1 MKIACAVCLG
11 VIVLAPVL
19 QAQDDRDAA
28 FKAGLSARDSR
39 NWQEVAAHMRRAI
52 EANPREETRKVS
64 RGVGRIFGGGTEY
77 LPYFFLGEA
86 LYNLQDCAGAVEA
99 WSVSDAQG
107 AVKARPESVS
117 AIAKGYA
124 VCEAK
129 GVLPPGK
136 FDPLVNRTRQHVTT
150 ITSQAQAITSRAE
163 AHLALWR
170 ADQSLREQYER
181 ARGELQ
187 NAQLRLVTAS
197 RTRGEK
203 DFAEASAAA
212 DRART
217 ILTAIAAQF
226 DAAIVRNESVQGL
239 ATEVEQ
245 ALQNAQELDRALDG
259 KKPFMTPA
267 LVGARQ
273 SANEAANRARNQ
285 LNAGKSGS
293 NMAALNEAR
302 TIAQDATTRFRQ
314 VHDEIAKIEK
324 RLLEERLTD
333 AIAKASEAFRFVDDQ
348 FVTLDAKMV
357 AKPADATPEKVAQR
371 EALQKQFAALQR
383 RRDAAVRT
391 GNVAGVQQATQ
402 LATEVRTQIEA
413 IVSTFGPITIIDRG
427 VRPELA
433 EGARLFFS
441 GEYQQALV
449 VLDPEKLADVP
460 LQLHVHLFRAASLY
474 ALYVRSG
481 EKDQVQRTQAVAEI
495 ERCKQLGPAFQPD
508 AKAFA
513 PRFISFYASP
523 AS

>member
-1 MKIACAVCLG
+1 MKIATAVCLA
-11 VIVLAPVL
+11 VIVLAPAVH
-19 QAQDDRDAA
+19 AQDDRDAA
-28 FKAGLSARDSR
+28 FKAGLSARDDR
-39 NWQEVAAHMRRAI
+39 NWQEAAAHMRRAI
-52 EANPREETRKVS
+52 QANPREEPRKVT

-86 LYNLQDCAGAVEA
+86 LFNLQNCADAVDA
-99 WSVSDAQG
+99 WSVSEQQG
-107 AVKARPESVS
+107 AVRARPESV
-117 AIAKGYA
+117 AVIAKGYA
-124 VCEAK
+124 ACEAK

-136 FDPLVNRTRQHVTT
+136 YDPLVNRTRQHL
-150 ITSQAQAITSRAE
+150 TSVGNQALAITTRAE

-170 ADQSLREQYER
+170 ADQSLREQYDK

-187 NAQLRLVTAS
+187 NAQARLTAGS
-197 RTRGEK
+197 RTRSEK
-203 DFAEASAAA
+203 DFADATAAA

-217 ILTAIAAQF
+217 ILTALAAQF
-226 DAAIVRNESVQGL
+226 DAAIVRNESAQGL

-245 ALQNAQELDRALDG
+245 ALQAAQDLDRDLDS

-273 SANEAANRARNQ
+273 SANEAASRARAQ
-285 LNAGKSGS
+285 LNTGKSGS

-324 RLLEERLTD
+324 RLFEERLTD

-348 FVTLDAKMV
+348 FATLDAKMV

-449 VLDPEKLADVP
+449 VLDPAKLADVP
-460 LQLHVHLFRAASLY
+460 LQLHVHLFRAASLF

-481 EKDQVQRTQAVAEI
+481 ERDQAQRTQAVAEI
-495 ERCKQLGPAFQPD
+495 EKCRQLDPAFQPD

-513 PRFISFYASP
+513 PRFISFYTSP